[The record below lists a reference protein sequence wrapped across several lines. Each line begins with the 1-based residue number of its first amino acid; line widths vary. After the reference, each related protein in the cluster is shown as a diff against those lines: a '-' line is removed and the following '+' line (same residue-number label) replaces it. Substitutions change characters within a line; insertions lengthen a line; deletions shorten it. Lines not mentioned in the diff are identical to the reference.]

1 LSHGSD
7 KLWSVDGHASHE
19 LGDAFNA
26 GTPATVAVGFSFGGE
41 SFDSATTPAA
51 ALLTAATAYS
61 PQFVHGS
68 RTTQAVYM
76 ELDVPM
82 SSHVDVD
89 LSAREDRYSD
99 FGQTTNGKLQVRY
112 QPSHYVTFR
121 GSASTGF
128 RAPTLFD
135 LYQPQTLGATGGTVG
150 IGTASSGYGNP
161 ACAAGAASGNYSTE
175 FSSDV
180 CANQGL
186 GLYGGNTKLKPE
198 TSENFDIGII
208 VEPIRN
214 MGITLDYYR
223 ILLKSPI

>member
-1 LSHGSD
+1 
-7 KLWSVDGHASHE
+7 
-19 LGDAFNA
+19 
-26 GTPATVAVGFSFGGE
+26 
-41 SFDSATTPAA
+41 
-51 ALLTAATAYS
+51 
-61 PQFVHGS
+61 
-68 RTTQAVYM
+68 
-76 ELDVPM
+76 DVPM

-223 ILLKSPI
+223 ILLKSPIGTIPYTAIYGDPTAFANQYVLNASGTLTQSINMGP